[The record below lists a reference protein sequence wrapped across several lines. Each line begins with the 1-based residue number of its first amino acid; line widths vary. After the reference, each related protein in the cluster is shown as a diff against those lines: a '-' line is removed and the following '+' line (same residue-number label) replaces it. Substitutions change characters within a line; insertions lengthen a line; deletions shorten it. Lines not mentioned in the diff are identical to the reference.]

1 MGTGELSDADL
12 VWNRATQWDGP
23 EPTAPG
29 DRALAAL
36 LRVDGQI
43 MNGGL
48 ESALEYFEPEDIV
61 AAANDAHPED
71 FAPLEPS

>member
-12 VWNRATQWDGP
+12 VWNRATQWDGH

-48 ESALEYFEPEDIV
+48 ESALEYLEPENIV